1 LRAGLLTTAGFLSLY
16 ANQEEGSPT
25 QRGKFIRQTILCQT
39 IPLPPANVNTKL
51 ADPPAGV
58 TYTRKQK
65 LMMHLSDATCAACH
79 KLTDPLG
86 LTLENF
92 DAIGKYRTTDQGL
105 AIDVSGSLDATNFSG
120 PVELGQTL
128 AARPEAADC
137 LVQNMYRY
145 GTGHV
150 EATTEQPVLDT
161 LKSTFR
167 TGGYHLRDLMR
178 DIVSSDGFRFVA
190 PPAP

>member
-1 LRAGLLTTAGFLSLY
+1 
-16 ANQEEGSPT
+16 
-25 QRGKFIRQTILCQT
+25 
-39 IPLPPANVNTKL
+39 
-51 ADPPAGV
+51 
-58 TYTRKQK
+58 
-65 LMMHLSDATCAACH
+65 MM
-79 KLTDPLG
+79 DPLG

-92 DAIGKYRTTDQGL
+92 DAIGKYRSTHQGQP
-105 AIDVSGSLDATNFSG
+105 IDVSGDLDGTSFSG

-128 AARPEAADC
+128 AGQPAVADC

-150 EATTEQPVLDT
+150 ETATEQPVLDG

-167 TGGYHLRDLMR
+167 TGGYHVRDLMR

-190 PPAP
+190 APAP